1 MLRRK
6 FTQLLIHEDRG
17 RISCQWFIPKC
28 LQYLELGQFK
38 AGSQEFNPVSIMS
51 GRDKITAATSM
62 LRCLSVGGW
71 IQEVRLKFRL
81 SRVGCEHPW
90 QPCKRYDTCP
100 SQLIFLLLFFHEV
113 HLTSVFLFSIFTKES
128 FFVWHFW
135 KNHLCIAFPGWETV
149 TARKAYVG
157 VLIFVISKCPLLG
170 VSYFPPWN
178 PPF

>member
-1 MLRRK
+1 MKECNCLEENLHSYL
-6 FTQLLIHEDRG
+6 FTKIEEEYHV
-17 RISCQWFIPKC
+17 QWFIPKC

-38 AGSQEFNPVSIMS
+38 VGSQEFNPVSIMS

-113 HLTSVFLFSIFTKES
+113 HLTSVFLFSICTKES
-128 FFVWHFW
+128 FSCDTF
-135 KNHLCIAFPGWETV
+135 ERT
-149 TARKAYVG
+149 
-157 VLIFVISKCPLLG
+157 IFA
-170 VSYFPPWN
+170 
-178 PPF
+178 